1 MATSQRN
8 TPQEDRRKRKRTSF
22 AGEKSLQPAS
32 VIAKSAGNKGTHS
45 YGQILYPL
53 GLRTETIFVDV
64 PEVDG
69 PQPTRYVSDYGPGLI
84 ATELSQ
90 ERVGDKLLGDIQL
103 NGIRIAGLSSVSRS
117 CAVAI
122 GAEAK
127 SSNTGASLREAKHQ
141 WSSLAYLNLLER
153 VRVVR
158 EKPYDGNTNIC
169 QFGYLICGVGV
180 QVFHVKIE
188 SVKSKGRKSEV
199 YNNYSIFPIK
209 PVAHCKLTTE
219 D

>member
-1 MATSQRN
+1 M
-8 TPQEDRRKRKRTSF
+8 
-22 AGEKSLQPAS
+22 
-32 VIAKSAGNKGTHS
+32 
-45 YGQILYPL
+45 
-53 GLRTETIFVDV
+53 DV

-69 PQPTRYVSDYGPGLI
+69 PQPTRYVSDYGPGLV

-90 ERVGDKLLGDIQL
+90 ERVGDKLLGDIPL

-153 VRVVR
+153 VRVV
-158 EKPYDGNTNIC
+158 
-169 QFGYLICGVGV
+169 
-180 QVFHVKIE
+180 
-188 SVKSKGRKSEV
+188 
-199 YNNYSIFPIK
+199 
-209 PVAHCKLTTE
+209 
-219 D
+219 